1 MILIRSIFAIGS
13 VFQSSFY
20 PYFKLEL
27 VELTDDDVAKSDKNL
42 NASDLSLDS
51 ELSRVVFE
59 AIQ

>member
-1 MILIRSIFAIGS
+1 MFSKVVSIL
-13 VFQSSFY
+13 
-20 PYFKLEL
+20 FKLEL
-27 VELTDDDVAKSDKNL
+27 EEFTDDDVAKSDKNL